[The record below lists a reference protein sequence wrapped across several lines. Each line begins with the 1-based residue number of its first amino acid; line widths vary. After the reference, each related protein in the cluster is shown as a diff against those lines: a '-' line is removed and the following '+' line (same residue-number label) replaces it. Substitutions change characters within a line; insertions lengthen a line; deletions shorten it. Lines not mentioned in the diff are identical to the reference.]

1 MQDLTLSVIQT
12 KLFWEDKQAN
22 LTMLDHKIDSIR
34 KPTDLIILP
43 EMFTTGFTM
52 QAKGLA
58 ESMEGPSISWM
69 QKKSTDKNADLV
81 GSLII
86 SENDK
91 YFNRLLWVKPD
102 GKIYS
107 YDKRHLFRMAGED
120 SVYTAG
126 SKKITV
132 EIKGWKIRPFICYD
146 LRFPVWTRNNGNEY
160 HAAVFIANW
169 PEKRSSHWKT
179 LLTARAIEN
188 QAYIFGVNRVGADGH
203 GISHSGDSAVFDP
216 AGKVVIRLKGKEEIH
231 TITLSSSFLEEY
243 RRSFPV
249 WMDADTCSNS
259 I

>member
-12 KLFWEDKQAN
+12 DLFWEDKSAN
-22 LTMLDHKIDSIR
+22 LIMLEHKIGSIT

-52 QAKGLA
+52 QAQDLA
-58 ESMEGPSISWM
+58 ETMEGPSILWM
-69 QKKSTDKNADLV
+69 KKKSAEKNTDLI

-86 SENDK
+86 TDDGK

-102 GKIYS
+102 GKMYF

-126 SKKITV
+126 SKKLTI
-132 EIKGWKIRPFICYD
+132 ELNGWKIRPFICYD
-146 LRFPVWTRNNGNEY
+146 LRFPVWTRNYGNEY

-169 PEKRSSHWKT
+169 PEKRSFHWKT
-179 LLTARAIEN
+179 LLSARAIEN
-188 QAYIFGVNRVGADGH
+188 QAYIIGVNRVGEDGH
-203 GISHSGDSAVFDP
+203 GIPHSGDSTVCDP
-216 AGKVVIRLKGKEEIH
+216 AGQAVINLTGEEEIR

-249 WMDADTCSNS
+249 WMDADSW
-259 I
+259 